1 MSFAAS
7 QDSLVRVEA
16 YAIRT
21 YGDPVLRSAA
31 KDIANIDSKLLAVC
45 DHMHEAMVTAQGI
58 GLAAPQVGIQQR
70 FFVYDIE
77 AVNDLEGTE
86 GAVRR
91 ISRKKSKSAE
101 ESRIGVLINPVIIEA
116 EGEWAYEEACL
127 SVPNL
132 SWDIIRPKTIH
143 VSGFDIDGNEVE
155 FEADEL
161 FSRLIQHE
169 IDHLDGVLLID
180 RLDEDTRKAA
190 RRTLRE
196 RLSRERLPR

>member
-91 ISRKKSKSAE
+91 TSRKKSKSAE
-101 ESRIGVLINPVIIEA
+101 ESRMGVLINPVITEA

-143 VSGFDIDGNEVE
+143 VSGFDIDGNEVDI
-155 FEADEL
+155 EADEL

>member
-1 MSFAAS
+1 M
-7 QDSLVRVEA
+7 EA

-31 KDIANIDSKLLAVC
+31 KDIANIDSKLVAVC
-45 DHMHEAMVTAQGI
+45 DHMHEAMLTAQGI

-77 AVNDLEGTE
+77 AVKDIDGTE

-101 ESRIGVLINPVIIEA
+101 ESRMGVLINPVIIEA

-127 SVPNL
+127 SVPEL

-143 VSGFDIDGNEVE
+143 VSGFDIDGNEME

-161 FSRLIQHE
+161 FARLIQHE

-196 RLSRERLPR
+196 RLSR

>member
-1 MSFAAS
+1 M
-7 QDSLVRVEA
+7 RVEA

-31 KDIANIDSKLLAVC
+31 KDIANIDSKLVAVC
-45 DHMHEAMVTAQGI
+45 DHMHEAMLTAQGI

-70 FFVYDIE
+70 FFVYDID
-77 AVNDLEGTE
+77 AVNDFEGIE

-91 ISRKKSKSAE
+91 TSRKKSKS
-101 ESRIGVLINPVIIEA
+101 ESRMGVLINPVITEA

-127 SVPNL
+127 SVPDL

-143 VSGFDIDGNEVE
+143 VSGFDINGNEVE

-190 RRTLRE
+190 RRALRE
-196 RLSRERLPR
+196 RLAGERLARERLPR

>member
-1 MSFAAS
+1 M
-7 QDSLVRVEA
+7 RVEA

-31 KDIANIDSKLLAVC
+31 KDIASIDSKLLAVC

-91 ISRKKSKSAE
+91 VSRRKSKSAE
-101 ESRIGVLINPVIIEA
+101 ESRMGVLINPVITEA

-161 FSRLIQHE
+161 FARLIQHE

>member
-1 MSFAAS
+1 M
-7 QDSLVRVEA
+7 RVEA

-101 ESRIGVLINPVIIEA
+101 ESRMGVLINPVITEA

>member
-1 MSFAAS
+1 M
-7 QDSLVRVEA
+7 EA

-31 KDIANIDSKLLAVC
+31 KDIADIDSKLVAIC
-45 DHMHEAMVTAQGI
+45 DHMFEAMLSAQGI

-70 FFVYDIE
+70 FFVYDID
-77 AVNDLEGTE
+77 AVSDFDGTE

-91 ISRKKSKSAE
+91 SSRKKSKSPE
-101 ESRIGVLINPVIIEA
+101 DPRLGVLINPVVSET

-127 SVPNL
+127 SVPGL

-143 VSGFDIDGNEVE
+143 VSGFDIDGNELE

-190 RRTLRE
+190 RRALRE
-196 RLSRERLPR
+196 KLSR

>member
-1 MSFAAS
+1 M
-7 QDSLVRVEA
+7 EA

-101 ESRIGVLINPVIIEA
+101 ESRMGVLINPVIIEA

-190 RRTLRE
+190 RRALRE

>member
-1 MSFAAS
+1 M
-7 QDSLVRVEA
+7 RVEA

-91 ISRKKSKSAE
+91 ISRKKSKSLE
-101 ESRIGVLINPVIIEA
+101 ESRMGVLINPVIIEA

-127 SVPNL
+127 SVPDL

-161 FSRLIQHE
+161 FARLIQHE

>member
-1 MSFAAS
+1 M
-7 QDSLVRVEA
+7 RVEA

-31 KDIANIDSKLLAVC
+31 KDIANIDSKLVAVC

-91 ISRKKSKSAE
+91 TSRKKSKSAE

-143 VSGFDIDGNEVE
+143 VSGFDIDGNEVD

-161 FSRLIQHE
+161 FARLIQHE

>member
-1 MSFAAS
+1 M
-7 QDSLVRVEA
+7 RVEA

-91 ISRKKSKSAE
+91 VSRRKSKSAE
-101 ESRIGVLINPVIIEA
+101 ESRIGVLINPIIIEA

-127 SVPNL
+127 SVPDL

>member
-1 MSFAAS
+1 M
-7 QDSLVRVEA
+7 EA

-31 KDIANIDSKLLAVC
+31 KDIANIDSKLVAVC

-91 ISRKKSKSAE
+91 SSRKKSKSAE
-101 ESRIGVLINPVIIEA
+101 ESRMGVLINPVIIEA

-143 VSGFDIDGNEVE
+143 VSGFDIDGNEVD

>member
-101 ESRIGVLINPVIIEA
+101 ESRIGVLINPVITEA

-143 VSGFDIDGNEVE
+143 VSGFDIDGNEVD

-161 FSRLIQHE
+161 FARLIQHE

-196 RLSRERLPR
+196 RLSR

>member
-101 ESRIGVLINPVIIEA
+101 ESRMGVLINPVITEA

-161 FSRLIQHE
+161 FARLIQHE

>member
-1 MSFAAS
+1 M
-7 QDSLVRVEA
+7 EA

-91 ISRKKSKSAE
+91 TSRKKSKSAE
-101 ESRIGVLINPVIIEA
+101 ESRMGVLINPVITEA

-143 VSGFDIDGNEVE
+143 VSGFDIDGNDVE

-190 RRTLRE
+190 RRALRE

>member
-1 MSFAAS
+1 M
-7 QDSLVRVEA
+7 EA

-91 ISRKKSKSAE
+91 TSRKKSKSAE
-101 ESRIGVLINPVIIEA
+101 ESRIGVLINPVITEA

-143 VSGFDIDGNEVE
+143 VSGFDIDGNEVD

>member
-1 MSFAAS
+1 M
-7 QDSLVRVEA
+7 EA

-101 ESRIGVLINPVIIEA
+101 ESRMGVLINPVITEA

-143 VSGFDIDGNEVE
+143 VSGFDIDGNDVE

>member
-1 MSFAAS
+1 M
-7 QDSLVRVEA
+7 EA

-31 KDIANIDSKLLAVC
+31 KDIADIDSQLVAVC
-45 DHMHEAMVTAQGI
+45 DQMFEAMLTAQGI

-70 FFVYDIE
+70 FFVYDID
-77 AVNDLEGTE
+77 AVSDIDGTE

-91 ISRKKSKSAE
+91 ASHKKSKSAE
-101 ESRIGVLINPVIIEA
+101 NSRIGVLINPVMTET

-143 VSGFDIDGNEVE
+143 VSGYDIDGNEVE

-196 RLSRERLPR
+196 RLSRERLSP

>member
-1 MSFAAS
+1 M
-7 QDSLVRVEA
+7 RVEA

-91 ISRKKSKSAE
+91 VSRRKSKSAE
-101 ESRIGVLINPVIIEA
+101 ESRIGVLINPIIIEA

-127 SVPNL
+127 SVPDL

-143 VSGFDIDGNEVE
+143 VSGFDIDGNEVD

>member
-1 MSFAAS
+1 M
-7 QDSLVRVEA
+7 EA

-31 KDIANIDSKLLAVC
+31 KDIANIDSKLVAVC

-91 ISRKKSKSAE
+91 VSRRKSKSAE
-101 ESRIGVLINPVIIEA
+101 ESRIGVLINPIIIEA

-127 SVPNL
+127 SVPDL

-143 VSGFDIDGNEVE
+143 VSGFDIDGNEVD

-161 FSRLIQHE
+161 FARLIQHE

>member
-1 MSFAAS
+1 M
-7 QDSLVRVEA
+7 EA

-31 KDIANIDSKLLAVC
+31 KDIDDIDAKLVAVC
-45 DHMHEAMVTAQGI
+45 DHMFEAMLSAQGI

-70 FFVYDIE
+70 FFVYDID
-77 AVNDLEGTE
+77 AVSDFDGTE

-91 ISRKKSKSAE
+91 ASRKKSKSAE
-101 ESRIGVLINPVIIEA
+101 KPRIGALINPVINET
-116 EGEWAYEEACL
+116 EGEWGYEEACL
-127 SVPNL
+127 SVPGL
-132 SWDIIRPKTIH
+132 SWEIIRPKTIQ
-143 VSGFDIDGNEVE
+143 VSGYDLDGNEAE

-180 RLDEDTRKAA
+180 RLDEDARKAV
-190 RRTLRE
+190 RRALRE
-196 RLSRERLPR
+196 RLSR

>member
-91 ISRKKSKSAE
+91 VSRKKSKSAE
-101 ESRIGVLINPVIIEA
+101 ESRMGVLINPVITEA

>member
-1 MSFAAS
+1 M
-7 QDSLVRVEA
+7 EA

-91 ISRKKSKSAE
+91 SSRKKSKSAE
-101 ESRIGVLINPVIIEA
+101 ESRMGVLINPVIIEA

>member
-1 MSFAAS
+1 M
-7 QDSLVRVEA
+7 EA

-31 KDIANIDSKLLAVC
+31 KDIANIDSKLVAVC

-91 ISRKKSKSAE
+91 SSRKKSKSAE
-101 ESRIGVLINPVIIEA
+101 ESRMGVLINPVITEA

>member
-1 MSFAAS
+1 M
-7 QDSLVRVEA
+7 RVEA

-31 KDIANIDSKLLAVC
+31 KDIANIDSKLVAVC

-91 ISRKKSKSAE
+91 SSRKKSKSAE
-101 ESRIGVLINPVIIEA
+101 ESRMGVLINPIIIEA

-196 RLSRERLPR
+196 RLARERLPR

>member
-1 MSFAAS
+1 M
-7 QDSLVRVEA
+7 EA

-31 KDIANIDSKLLAVC
+31 KDIANIDSKLVAVC
-45 DHMHEAMVTAQGI
+45 DHMHEAMLTAQGI

-77 AVNDLEGTE
+77 AVNDFEGTE

-91 ISRKKSKSAE
+91 TSRKKSKS
-101 ESRIGVLINPVIIEA
+101 ESRIGVLINPVIKEA
-116 EGEWAYEEACL
+116 EGEWTYEEACL
-127 SVPNL
+127 SVPDL

-143 VSGFDIDGNEVE
+143 VSGFDIDGNEME

-161 FSRLIQHE
+161 FARLIQHE

-190 RRTLRE
+190 RRALRE

>member
-1 MSFAAS
+1 M
-7 QDSLVRVEA
+7 EA

-91 ISRKKSKSAE
+91 TSRKKSKSAE
-101 ESRIGVLINPVIIEA
+101 ESRMGVLINPIIIEA

-127 SVPNL
+127 SVPDL
-132 SWDIIRPKTIH
+132 SWDIIRPKAIH

-161 FSRLIQHE
+161 FARLIQHE

>member
-31 KDIANIDSKLLAVC
+31 KDIANIDSKLVAVC
-45 DHMHEAMVTAQGI
+45 DHMHEAMLTAQGI

-101 ESRIGVLINPVIIEA
+101 ESRIGVLINPIIIEA

-127 SVPNL
+127 SVPEL

-161 FSRLIQHE
+161 FARLIQHE

>member
-1 MSFAAS
+1 M
-7 QDSLVRVEA
+7 EA

-45 DHMHEAMVTAQGI
+45 DHMHEAMLTAQGI

-91 ISRKKSKSAE
+91 TSRKKSKSAE
-101 ESRIGVLINPVIIEA
+101 ESRIGVLINPIIIEA

-143 VSGFDIDGNEVE
+143 VSGFDIDGNEVDI
-155 FEADEL
+155 EADEL

>member
-1 MSFAAS
+1 M
-7 QDSLVRVEA
+7 EA

-31 KDIANIDSKLLAVC
+31 KDIADIDSKLVAVC
-45 DHMHEAMVTAQGI
+45 DHMFEAMLTAQGI

-70 FFVYDIE
+70 FFVYDID

-91 ISRKKSKSAE
+91 STSKKPQSAE
-101 ESRIGVLINPVIIEA
+101 ETRFGVLINPVISEA
-116 EGEWAYEEACL
+116 EGEWGYEEACL
-127 SVPNL
+127 SVPGL

-143 VSGFDIDGNEVE
+143 VNGYDLDGNEVE

-190 RRTLRE
+190 RRALRE
-196 RLSRERLPR
+196 RLLR

>member
-1 MSFAAS
+1 M
-7 QDSLVRVEA
+7 EA

-101 ESRIGVLINPVIIEA
+101 ESRMGVLINPVITEA